1 MKNLKNLHNLYKEK
15 NMSAKAVKVVK
26 EPKKGEEGWTFIET
40 IIVLAIVLTLS
51 TTVGFMGYRY
61 IGKAK
66 TAAAR
71 NQIEAVNLA
80 LNAYLFDCGR
90 YPTADQGLEAL
101 YAKPSSSPIPDG
113 WAGPYMEK
121 KVVNDPWGS
130 PYIYIVPGPDGLP
143 YGISSYGSD
152 GAEGGDGEDRDI
164 SSWSN

>member
-1 MKNLKNLHNLYKEK
+1 MKNKQNKNHKKQRAVNAQKA
-15 NMSAKAVKVVK
+15 AKAQ
-26 EPKKGEEGWTFIET
+26 KKGEEGWTFIET

-101 YAKPSSSPIPDG
+101 YAKPSSSPIPDN

-130 PYIYIVPGPDGLP
+130 PYIYTVPGPDGLP
-143 YGISSYGSD
+143 YGISSYGAD

-164 SSWSN
+164 TSWSN

>member
-1 MKNLKNLHNLYKEK
+1 MKRLKKQ
-15 NMSAKAVKVVK
+15 V
-26 EPKKGEEGWTFIET
+26 KKGEEGWTFIET

-80 LNAYLFDCGR
+80 LNGYLFDCGR
-90 YPTADQGLEAL
+90 YPSQEQGLSAL
-101 YAKPSSSPIPDG
+101 YKKPSSSPVPDN
-113 WAGPYMEK
+113 WAGPYIEK
-121 KVVNDPWGS
+121 QIENDPWGNA
-130 PYIYIVPGPDGLP
+130 YTYTVPGPDGLP
-143 YGISSYGSD
+143 FGVVSYGAD
-152 GAEGGDGEDRDI
+152 GSEGGEGDDADV